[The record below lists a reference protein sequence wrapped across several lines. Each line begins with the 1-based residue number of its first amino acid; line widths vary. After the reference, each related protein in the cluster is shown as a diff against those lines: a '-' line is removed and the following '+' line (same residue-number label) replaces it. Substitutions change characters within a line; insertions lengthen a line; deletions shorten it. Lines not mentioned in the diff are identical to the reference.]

1 MYLYHLLFASLIS
14 LIECTP
20 LPSDSSNL
28 LRSLDLPVDATGATA
43 FSLLYGTPLINFL
56 QIANQTLLYGGSN
69 VLFSHNTTATAAT
82 HTVVRPN
89 VDTVYAEAI
98 FDLSATD
105 LVLTLPAME
114 EDRFYLAA
122 FFDPYGDNFAS
133 LGSVP
138 SSAAGKYLLQSKDS
152 SCVGYEGCITSPTTI
167 GTLLFRVEVKNNNT
181 DVAYVDS
188 YLNNSTLTGINPH
201 TPSHPALTPAD
212 FDNLSNTTAISIL
225 QLAAR
230 LETRAIPETALFQAA
245 VPVILELAG
254 ICNGTY
260 SKPASANITLA
271 TAMVNASTSA
281 FTDTPSSYPSL
292 GNGWSILNSS
302 YIGTYDS
309 GTAIIPRALTAT
321 ELYLGN
327 TADEALYPTLGTT
340 QLSLTDSE
348 AYLFTFS
355 GKPPVTDAGFWSV
368 TMYDQTGYLV
378 SNPENKF
385 AVGDRSNITFPNG
398 DLVYGSGTKDGT
410 FQVLVQ
416 DASSTPPSNWTAN
429 WLPAPSGGGDFTVT
443 FRLYAPTTEVSDGSY
458 VYPVVTKGAA
468 ILA

>member
-1 MYLYHLLFASLIS
+1 M
-14 LIECTP
+14 
-20 LPSDSSNL
+20 
-28 LRSLDLPVDATGATA
+28 
-43 FSLLYGTPLINFL
+43 
-56 QIANQTLLYGGSN
+56 
-69 VLFSHNTTATAAT
+69 
-82 HTVVRPN
+82 
-89 VDTVYAEAI
+89 
-98 FDLSATD
+98 
-105 LVLTLPAME
+105 
-114 EDRFYLAA
+114 
-122 FFDPYGDNFAS
+122 
-133 LGSVP
+133 P